1 MTLMPA
7 VSSWLQT
14 TRSRLTLLFGG
25 TAVLAG
31 LAIGLVADQV
41 LTRHLTEL
49 SGQSLVSASQP
60 IALALAQGMQER
72 EREIALLSYL
82 PMLTRDDGYAP
93 QLQAHLEQI
102 RQSYPFYSWIGV
114 TDAQGVVQVSTGNL
128 LRGQNVSQRPWFSA
142 GQQGPYVGDALM
154 RCCWINCCAHP
165 AARCLCGSWTMRRPS
180 GDRTRYSKAWCRPM

>member
-60 IALALAQGMQER
+60 IALALTQGMQER

-93 QLQAHLEQI
+93 NY
-102 RQSYPFYSWIGV
+102 RRTWSK
-114 TDAQGVVQVSTGNL
+114 
-128 LRGQNVSQRPWFSA
+128 SA
-142 GQQGPYVGDALM
+142 SP
-154 RCCWINCCAHP
+154 
-165 AARCLCGSWTMRRPS
+165 
-180 GDRTRYSKAWCRPM
+180 TRFTPGLA